1 MEDSGLSRPL
11 TPSKP
16 LAQVVE
22 VWKYI
27 VHHAEFLS
35 YIFIEKLFVL
45 LNDSKF

>member
-27 VHHAEFLS
+27 VHHAEFFS

-45 LNDSKF
+45 LNDSRF